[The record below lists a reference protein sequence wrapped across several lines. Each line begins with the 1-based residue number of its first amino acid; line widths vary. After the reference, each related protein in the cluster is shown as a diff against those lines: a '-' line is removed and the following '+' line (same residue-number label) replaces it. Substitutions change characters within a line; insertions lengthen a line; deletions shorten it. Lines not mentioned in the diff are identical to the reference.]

1 MKPDAI
7 SAAALRAVLSDELL
21 LRIEKP
27 SRYLGTEYN
36 AVHKNPDEADLRV
49 ALVFPDLYDLGLG
62 NLGLLILYAILNE
75 RPWCWAERAYAPPP
89 DMEAALRERGLPLFT
104 NESKTPLSQMDLVG
118 FTLQSELTF
127 TNVLNMLDLGGIPI
141 RSGQRGD
148 GDPLVMAGGPAAF
161 NPEPLAPFIDFFLI
175 GDGEEAVV
183 EVAEALRGMRGAP
196 RDERLEAVSRIEGV
210 YVPALFAVEELP
222 DGRVVPR
229 AGAAKITKRVVTG
242 LDATAFPTDYIVPY
256 AQQVHDRI
264 GLEVLRGCTRGCRF
278 CQAGMVTRP
287 VRERSLP
294 AIDELM
300 QRTFEATG
308 YEELSLLSLST
319 CDYPRPGQLVRQ
331 AAERAARDDVSVAL
345 PSLRLDSFAVGLAD
359 LLTGV
364 RRSGLTFAPEAA
376 TPRLRA
382 VINKWIP
389 DDVFIGTAVET
400 FRRGWGHVKA
410 YFMIGLPT
418 ERDED
423 VEAIVDLCVRTLE
436 AGRKVNP
443 KARLHTGI
451 STFVPKPCTPFQ
463 WAQQIA
469 PEEARR
475 RQEILKEG
483 FRRHPG
489 IKFGRHNPEE
499 TFIEGLISRGD
510 RRTGD
515 LIEAAWR
522 NGARLDAWDELR
534 DSEAWTRAVEQTGYD
549 VAAALGERDPAEPL
563 PWDHIDV
570 LVSNDWLREEWR
582 RALAGEY
589 GEDCRYGPC
598 NNCGVNEQQRELCAA
613 MRRASA
619 EGRVAEE
626 GPEPAKVLP
635 EREEPPAVQRLRFR
649 IGRFGEARFLSHL
662 ELVSAWTRALRRA
675 RAPVS
680 HSQGFHAHPK
690 VTFAT
695 APPVGEE
702 SVGDLMDV
710 VLRERVSPDDLLERL
725 RAALPMGFAA
735 YEVAEVALKGPA
747 LMASVHGF
755 SYTFRPVSDTGD
767 LAERIA
773 AVLAADEVF
782 VERAVKSKRGKGRRG
797 RPSGKTKRINIRPMI
812 VGLALRRDDGRP
824 VVSARVQLV
833 ENRGVKPR
841 ELMELLGLDPVLT
854 RFRKETTH
862 LIGRPAH
869 HSLPGGPGGPG

>member
-21 LRIEKP
+21 LRVQKP

-36 AVHKNPDEADLRV
+36 AVHKDPGQTELRV

-62 NLGLLILYAILNE
+62 NLGLLILYAILNQ
-75 RPWCWAERAYAPPP
+75 RPWCWAERAYAPAP
-89 DMEAALRERGLPLFT
+89 DMEAVLRERGLPLFT

-127 TNVLNMLDLGGIPI
+127 TNVLNVLDLAGIPLHSTQ
-141 RSGQRGD
+141 RSDR
-148 GDPLVMAGGPAAF
+148 DPLIAAGGPAAF
-161 NPEPLAPFIDFFLI
+161 NPEPLASFMDFFVI

-183 EVAEALRGMRGAP
+183 EVADLLRGMRAAP
-196 RDERLEAVSRIEGV
+196 RAERLEAVSRIEGV
-210 YVPALFAVEELP
+210 YVPALYATEELP
-222 DGRVVPR
+222 DGRVLPR
-229 AGAAKITKRVVTG
+229 AGGPRVTKRVVAD
-242 LDATAFPTDYIVPY
+242 LDVAAFPTNYIVPY
-256 AQQVHDRI
+256 TQQVHDRI

-294 AIDELM
+294 AIDELI

-331 AAERAARDDVSVAL
+331 AAERAAKGDVSVAL
-345 PSLRLDSFAVGLAD
+345 PSLRLDSFSVGLAD
-359 LLTGV
+359 LITGV

-389 DDVFIGTAVET
+389 DDVLIDTAVEA
-400 FRRGWGHVKA
+400 FRRGWGHVKV
-410 YFMIGLPT
+410 YFMIGLPG

-423 VEAIVDLCVRTLE
+423 VDAIVDLCVRTLE

-443 KARLHTGI
+443 KARLHTGV

-463 WAQQIA
+463 WAQQIP

-475 RQEILKEG
+475 RQDILKEG
-483 FRRHPG
+483 FRRHLG
-489 IKFGRHNPEE
+489 IKFGRHNVEE
-499 TFIEGLISRGD
+499 TFIEGLIARGD

-515 LIEAAWR
+515 LLEAAWR

-534 DSEAWTRAVEQTGYD
+534 NWDAWMRAVDGTGYD
-549 VAAALGERDPAEPL
+549 VAAALAARNVAGRL

-570 LVSNDWLREEWR
+570 LVSKDWLRREWDK
-582 RALAGEY
+582 ALAGQHA
-589 GEDCRYGPC
+589 EDCRYGSC
-598 NNCGVNEQQRELCAA
+598 NDCGVNEQQGALCVA

-619 EGRVAEE
+619 EGRSAEE
-626 GPEPAKVLP
+626 AQDALKPFPAPVEPN
-635 EREEPPAVQRLRFR
+635 AVQRLRIR
-649 IGRFGEARFLSHL
+649 IGRSGEARFLSHL

-675 RAPVS
+675 RAPLS
-680 HSQGFHAHPK
+680 HTQGFHAHPR

-710 VLRERVSPDDLLERL
+710 VLRERVEPGDLLERL
-725 RAALPMGFAA
+725 RAALPTGFAA
-735 YEVAEVALKGPA
+735 YDLAEVALKGPA
-747 LMASVHGF
+747 LMASVTGF
-755 SYTFRPVSDTGD
+755 SYTFWPVSDSGD

-773 AVLAADEVF
+773 AVLASDKVL
-782 VERAVKSKRGKGRRG
+782 VERAVKPKRSKGRRG
-797 RPSGKTKRINIRPMI
+797 RPDGKTRRLNIRPMI
-812 VGLALRRDDGRP
+812 ADLTVGEDNGRP
-824 VVSARVQLV
+824 IVSAQVRLV
-833 ENRGVKPR
+833 ENRGLKPR

-854 RFRKETTH
+854 RFRKEETH
-862 LIGRPAH
+862 LVGE
-869 HSLPGGPGGPG
+869 SG